1 MRVSGGKM
9 ISRQQHDAARL
20 DRIRRVGGRGG
31 QPGLSVKARLG
42 SMHPPSHKL
51 RLVMMKSGKSL

>member
-1 MRVSGGKM
+1 M